1 MGNMNKLNL
10 EIESLFD
17 EGYTFDEVVRQI
29 MEDHEVEYDVAEGF
43 VMDVEEDRTIREE
56 ANYYADEDA
65 DEKETLSQM
74 GMDVIEGV
82 ELDFDF
88 E

>member
-1 MGNMNKLNL
+1 
-10 EIESLFD
+10 
-17 EGYTFDEVVRQI
+17 
-29 MEDHEVEYDVAEGF
+29 VEYDVAEGW
-43 VMDVEEDRTIREE
+43 VTDVEEDRTIREE